1 MIKDVSLRSGQQE
14 TKLLHSAVSAHG
26 KAKKELYEAQ
36 LARVNLHSSWR
47 RFLADSAIQ
56 WQKYS
61 EMFLQQETELSARVS
76 TAKEALTAAREALS
90 SSKVTAGVDARDEMA
105 AMSDEEGDKDLSA
118 ATASKISEGF
128 TQLSSG
134 LQTLQQQAE
143 QAEKEEQ
150 QAMKRPRVT
159 PPPPGGEEP
168 TVPPF
173 GGPA

>member
-1 MIKDVSLRSGQQE
+1 MLQDVNLRTGQQE

-47 RFLADSAIQ
+47 RFLADSAVQ

-61 EMFLQQETELSARVS
+61 DMFLQQETELSARVPS
-76 TAKEALTAAREALS
+76 AKESLANAKEVLS
-90 SSKVTAGVDARDEMA
+90 TSKFSAGVDAKEVA
-105 AMSDEEGDKDLSA
+105 ATMSDEEPDKDLSA
-118 ATASKISEGF
+118 ATAAKISEGF

-134 LQTLQQQAE
+134 LQTLQAQAE

-150 QAMKRPRVT
+150 QAMKRPRVN
-159 PPPPGGEEP
+159 PPSSGTEEALP
-168 TVPPF
+168 TPF